1 LRGLP
6 LREPAAGRLLDVK
19 KLEVQIVAHV
29 GATDERCLA
38 ADQKKRSNTD
48 EDAVPQDGSQ
58 M

>member
-1 LRGLP
+1 